1 MAETT
6 LGIKIAAEDAFS
18 GVFKTFGNSIS
29 SITGL
34 VSAPINAI
42 GGISGAI
49 SGIGTTLSIFGA
61 AVNGFREIGNV
72 AKSAGDA
79 IGIGIVSE
87 MEQVKAQM
95 IAFTGSGEEASRVM
109 ADIRKEADATPFSF
123 KELASATASLIPASK
138 MAGVSL
144 MDLTKQAEVLGAL
157 NPEQGLVGAAMAIRE
172 AVSGDFGSVV
182 DRFNLPRQRLNE
194 LKEQGVPAVEA
205 IRIALAE
212 LGVDGSLVAN
222 MATTLTGRWSTF
234 NDTID
239 SLKVQVAAPLFDQ
252 LKIGLEIVSNLIND
266 NREVFDEWSNTL
278 GDIFGGI
285 GQEING
291 FIVTV
296 KNIANADGVDVF
308 TAMITALELRIGEVF
323 GSSAQDAF
331 HGFTDLISDLKV
343 TANILWEALSEVAT
357 FIIGTLVGNVNSATG
372 PTKTFGQTMTDV
384 GVYVKQ
390 SAVALKELADTF
402 ISATPQGELMRKVV
416 EGLLVAFITWK
427 AAVILSAI
435 AVEGYNVVLGISTA
449 AKIAWTNAT
458 LIAQAVG
465 IGFTAVM
472 SALNFVLNMNP
483 IGLVILGI
491 TAFIGIL
498 AIAYRE
504 SETFRNIVDA
514 AFKMLSEGVT
524 VAIEKAQQIIAAFVT
539 FFSGTGPEIGA
550 RALEIGRAI
559 VEGIVNGITGLGK
572 MAVDAVINLAGSIIN
587 GARKALRSESPSQE
601 FFDIGADITAG
612 LATGI
617 EETTA
622 VATEAGAN
630 LADAI
635 GAVMPVVLTRQQAEI
650 AKFRADEGKAA
661 SAYQRQVEDAT
672 QNHEQKLSDLQ
683 IDFGKAKKDQKA
695 AVLEKIADENKSFQ
709 RKLEDMEVGHTRKL
723 EDINSNHADK
733 MAEIAQ
739 SEAENRFKALQSL
752 TDGVSQVENDVA
764 SALEQVGTRT
774 GEKINAA
781 IADASAAI
789 AETTQRAT
797 EQINAAQQNLD
808 LSREIR
814 GRRQEFSAGQTAD
827 SDARK
832 RAKEDADLQKKLTE
846 DAATFEARTAQDRA
860 TLDAKVSTD
869 AATLKRKRD
878 REDADA
884 KYKTESDVTARQAQL
899 SRDLVGVTS
908 KDEQDKIKAKA
919 SADIQDIQAR
929 AALQVKDKQRSRALD
944 DADLAIKVAQD
955 RQYLTDKQNAER
967 EALTQ
972 KQAKEK
978 QALADRRAA
987 DDEDR
992 AYRAGQ
998 QQAAQDFTDLLENEA
1013 LQRQITRIETDRNT
1027 RIDNINNA
1035 LTEKQRLIGEDAKK
1049 EVENIV
1055 KTSGERIAKLK
1066 TEFFDKVGP
1075 LADEAKGKIEEYISG
1090 VQGRIAAL
1098 QAAAV
1103 AAASAVAA
1111 VGGGG
1116 GSSASEN
1123 NVGTGINN
1131 AVQTL
1136 LTTLGTTV
1144 GTIANTTIEQG
1155 RGRGGAA
1162 EGARS
1167 MAGGSWLVGE
1177 RGPEILE
1184 VPGGSNV
1191 YNNGDSRRMLGG
1203 GTDDNRPVVI
1213 NLDGQTIAR
1222 TTWKHLKRLNL
1233 QGATLGLT

>member
-18 GVFKTFGNSIS
+18 GVFKTFGNSVS

-34 VSAPINAI
+34 VASPINAI

-49 SGIGTTLSIFGA
+49 AGIGKTLAVFGEA
-61 AVNGFREIGNV
+61 ANGIRELGNI
-72 AKSAGDA
+72 AKAAGDA
-79 IGIGIVSE
+79 IGLGIVSE
-87 MEQVKAQM
+87 MEQVKAQL
-95 IAFTGSGEEASRVM
+95 IAFTGSGEEATRVM

-144 MDLTKQAEVLGAL
+144 MDLTRQAEVLGAL
-157 NPEQGLVGAAMAIRE
+157 NPEQGLVGAAMALRE
-172 AVSGDFGSVV
+172 AVSGDFGSIV
-182 DRFNLPRQRLNE
+182 DRFNLPRQRLRE
-194 LKEQGVPAVEA
+194 LSEQGVPAVEA
-205 IRIALAE
+205 VRIALAE

-234 NDTID
+234 SDTID
-239 SLKVQVAAPLFDQ
+239 SLKVQVATPLFDQ
-252 LKIGLEIVSNLIND
+252 LKNGLEIVSALIND

-278 GDIFGGI
+278 GNIFGGI
-285 GQEING
+285 GQEINT

-296 KNIANADGVDVF
+296 KNIANTDGVDVF

-331 HGFTDLISDLKV
+331 HGFMNLISDLKV
-343 TANILWEALSEVAT
+343 TANILWTALSEVAT

-390 SAVALKELADTF
+390 SAAALKELTDTF

-416 EGLLVAFITWK
+416 EGLVVAFITWK

-449 AKIAWTNAT
+449 AKLAWASAT
-458 LIAQAVG
+458 LIGQAAA
-465 IGFTAVM
+465 IAFTGVM
-472 SALNFVLNMNP
+472 TALNFVLNMNP
-483 IGLVILGI
+483 IGLVILGM
-491 TAFIGIL
+491 TAFIAIL
-498 AIAYRE
+498 ELAYRE
-504 SETFRNIVDA
+504 SETFRNIVDT
-514 AFKMLSEGVT
+514 AFKMIADGVT
-524 VAIEKAQQIIAAFVT
+524 VAINKTQEIIEGFVT
-539 FFSGTGPEIGA
+539 FFTSTVPEFSA
-550 RALEIGRAI
+550 RALELGKAI
-559 VEGIVNGITGLGK
+559 VDGIVNGISNLGQ
-572 MAVDAVINLAGSIIN
+572 MAVDAVTNLAGSVID
-587 GARKALRSESPSQE
+587 GARRVLRTSSPSQE

-622 VATEAGAN
+622 VATEAGMQ

-635 GAVMPVVLTRQQAEI
+635 GAVMPVVLTRQEAEI
-650 AKFRADEGKAA
+650 AKFRANEDKAA
-661 SAYQRQVEDAT
+661 TAYKRQVEDAT
-672 QNHEQKLSDLQ
+672 QNHEQKLADLQ
-683 IDFGKAKKDQKA
+683 IEFNKAKQDQKKT
-695 AVLEKIADENKSFQ
+695 VLQKITDENIAFQ
-709 RKLEDMEVGHTRKL
+709 RKLEDMEVSHTRKL
-723 EDINSNHADK
+723 QDINSDHADK
-733 MAEIAQ
+733 MSEISQAE
-739 SEAENRFKALQSL
+739 SEQRYKALQSL
-752 TDGVSQVENDVA
+752 TDGVSQVESDVA
-764 SALEQVGTRT
+764 SALEQVGART
-774 GEKINAA
+774 GERLNAA

-797 EQINAAQQNLD
+797 EQINTAQQNLD

-814 GRRQEFSAGQTAD
+814 GRRQQFAAGQTAD
-827 SDARK
+827 SDTRK
-832 RAKEDADLQKKLTE
+832 RAKEDADIEQKLSDE
-846 DAATFEARTAQDRA
+846 LATSEARTAQDRA
-860 TLDAKVSTD
+860 TLNAKLATD
-869 AATLKRKRD
+869 TATLKRKRD

-884 KYKTESDVTARQAQL
+884 KYKTEADITARQAQL

-908 KDEQDKIKAKA
+908 RDEQDKVKAKA
-919 SADIQDIQAR
+919 SADLQDIVAR
-929 AALQVKDKQRSRALD
+929 AALQTKDKQRSRALD
-944 DADLAIKVAQD
+944 DAEIAIKIQQD
-955 RQYLTDKQNAER
+955 REYISNKQTAER
-967 EALTQ
+967 AALAD
-972 KQAKEK
+972 KQAKDK

-1013 LQRQITRIETDRNT
+1013 LQRQITRIETDRTT

-1035 LTEKQRLIGEDAKK
+1035 LTEKQRLIGEDATK
-1049 EVENIV
+1049 EIENIV
-1055 KTSGERIAKLK
+1055 KTSGARIAKLK

-1075 LADEAKGKIEEYISG
+1075 LTTEAKSKIDEYIAG

-1103 AAASAVAA
+1103 AAASAVAT

-1116 GSSASEN
+1116 GSSAAAN
-1123 NVGTGINN
+1123 NVSSGINN

-1136 LTTLGTTV
+1136 LGTLGTTY

-1177 RGPEILE
+1177 RGPEVLE

-1191 YNNGDSRRMLGG
+1191 YNNADTRRMLGG
-1203 GTDDNRPVVI
+1203 STDDNRPVVI